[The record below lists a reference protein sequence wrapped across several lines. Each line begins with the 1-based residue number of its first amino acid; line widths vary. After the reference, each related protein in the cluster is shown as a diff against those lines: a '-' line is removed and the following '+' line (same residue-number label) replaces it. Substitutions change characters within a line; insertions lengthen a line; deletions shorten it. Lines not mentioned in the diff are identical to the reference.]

1 MIIDEKVCYPGQI
14 SFCKI
19 DWLADS
25 AVDKKNSVVCVLS
38 AKWTLS
44 EKINS
49 LKVLTFSLRVILS
62 ENRVVI
68 VWICSQ
74 SESVGLSLL

>member
-1 MIIDEKVCYPGQI
+1 MIIDEKVCYHGQI

-74 SESVGLSLL
+74 SESVGLSVL